1 MESIEKIVAK
11 QLLDI
16 KAVKLNPENPFTWAS
31 GWKSPIYC
39 DNRKVLSYP
48 AARKVVYE
56 AFVEIIKK
64 QFKDVDVIAGVAT
77 GAAMCGAR
85 PVAEIMHVDFIGCC
99 FDIVLNQ
106 MSKMCYKTNGQVNV
120 PLVIR
125 TQCGRGRSNG
135 CTQSQSL
142 ESLLTHIPGLKVV
155 MPSTPYDAK
164 GLLKSAIR
172 DNDPV
177 IFIEHKGLYQTRGEI
192 PEEEYVLPI
201 GKADIKQEGTDV
213 TIITYSKSVLM
224 ALDAAKELGNKG
236 FLRRNFCEIIHG
248 CSVDNGTVKVTC
260 KDLEGLNLFGVL
272 LKNLCGSNCI
282 RLADCDCGHTDKV
295 LLHFTEANLIT
306 SSACKRILHNHVLNA
321 CFTKSLTHLCVVIN
335 GNTLVIYKNTC
346 SGSLK
351 LLCELCNDLLLLS
364 KNRIAGHLIHLP
376 MKFGK

>member
-1 MESIEKIVAK
+1 MKRVMYREAIAAALAEEMRRDETVFVMGEDVAIVGGVYKATK
-11 QLLDI
+11 GLLEEFGPQR
-16 KAVKLNPENPFTWAS
+16 VRNTP
-31 GWKSPIYC
+31 
-39 DNRKVLSYP
+39 LSEL
-48 AARKVVYE
+48 A
-56 AFVEIIKK
+56 IM
-64 QFKDVDVIAGVAT
+64 GTAT

-85 PVAEIMHVDFIGCC
+85 PVAEIMHIDFIGCG
-99 FDIVLNQ
+99 FDILLNQ
-106 MSKMCYKTNGQVNV
+106 MSKMRYKTNGQVTV

-224 ALDAAKELGNKG
+224 ALDAAKEL
-236 FLRRNFCEIIHG
+236 EIAGI
-248 CSVDNGTVKVTC
+248 SAEVL
-260 KDLEGLNLFGVL
+260 DL
-272 LKNLCGSNCI
+272 C
-282 RLADCDCGHTDKV
+282 
-295 LLHFTEANLIT
+295 
-306 SSACKRILHNHVLNA
+306 
-321 CFTKSLTHLCVVIN
+321 
-335 GNTLVIYKNTC
+335 TLVPLDFEAIKESVSKTGRVLIVHEAC
-346 SGSLK
+346 ERSGYGAEIAAQIVDK
-351 LLCELCNDLLLLS
+351 LFDELDAPILRVCGENIPVPNATLPEVESAPTVAKIVAAAKKLCQ
-364 KNRIAGHLIHLP
+364 GG
-376 MKFGK
+376 KFRG

>member
-1 MESIEKIVAK
+1 MKRVMYREAIAAALAEEMRRDETVFVMGEDVAIVGGVYKATK
-11 QLLDI
+11 GLLEEFGPQR
-16 KAVKLNPENPFTWAS
+16 VRNTP
-31 GWKSPIYC
+31 
-39 DNRKVLSYP
+39 LSEL
-48 AARKVVYE
+48 A
-56 AFVEIIKK
+56 IM
-64 QFKDVDVIAGVAT
+64 GTAT

-85 PVAEIMHVDFIGCC
+85 PVAEIMHIDFIGCG
-99 FDIVLNQ
+99 FDILLNQ
-106 MSKMCYKTNGQVNV
+106 MSKMRYKTNGQVTV

-224 ALDAAKELGNKG
+224 ALDAAKELETAGISAEV
-236 FLRRNFCEIIHG
+236 L
-248 CSVDNGTVKVTC
+248 
-260 KDLEGLNLFGVL
+260 DL
-272 LKNLCGSNCI
+272 C
-282 RLADCDCGHTDKV
+282 
-295 LLHFTEANLIT
+295 
-306 SSACKRILHNHVLNA
+306 
-321 CFTKSLTHLCVVIN
+321 
-335 GNTLVIYKNTC
+335 TLVPLDFEAIKESVSKTGRVLIVHEAC
-346 SGSLK
+346 ERSGYGAEIAAQIVDK
-351 LLCELCNDLLLLS
+351 LFDELDAPILRVCGENIPVPNATLPEVESAPTVAKIVAAAKKLCQ
-364 KNRIAGHLIHLP
+364 GG
-376 MKFGK
+376 KFRG